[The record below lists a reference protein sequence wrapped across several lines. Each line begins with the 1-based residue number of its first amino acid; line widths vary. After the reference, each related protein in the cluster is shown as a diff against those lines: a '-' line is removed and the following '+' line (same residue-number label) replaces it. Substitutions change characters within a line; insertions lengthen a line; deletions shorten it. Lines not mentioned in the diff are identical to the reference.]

1 MPGAVG
7 ETVPD
12 RLAPATLGNCSL
24 DLVSGGGCSPEK
36 ALRKAPVHRH
46 ALLLDT
52 YRTGHP
58 LVKALTCVPGS
69 PTVPACEQ
77 PLRRGATLA
86 AGRALDHAHGVVAM
100 VVPGC

>member
-1 MPGAVG
+1 
-7 ETVPD
+7 
-12 RLAPATLGNCSL
+12 
-24 DLVSGGGCSPEK
+24 
-36 ALRKAPVHRH
+36 
-46 ALLLDT
+46 
-52 YRTGHP
+52 

-100 VVPGC
+100 VVPGCWSRLSRRVQRPLIVWWKMLGL